1 MLHMNKQQHILDLI
15 RQQGVLPLY
24 YHADAGLSLEVLK
37 ALYAGGIKTV
47 EYTNRGSNALDNF
60 KQLLSLRD
68 REMPD
73 LMLGIGTVKNVTDAR
88 AYLSA
93 GADYIIAPGMIKEV
107 AEVVH
112 AASVLWIPGCMT
124 PSEIMQAEQF
134 GARLV
139 KLFPGNLLGPSF
151 LSSIKELFPDL
162 LFMPTGG
169 VEPEAGN
176 IKAWFDAGVCAV
188 GMGSK
193 LITKKLFENRDFA
206 SLRSETESLLQII
219 QSIKSN

>member
-1 MLHMNKQQHILDLI
+1 MNKQQHILDLI

-24 YHADAGLSLEVLK
+24 YHADPVLSSEILK

-47 EYTNRGSNALDNF
+47 EYTNRGEHALENF
-60 KQLLSLRD
+60 KQLLALRD
-68 REMPD
+68 REMPE

-88 AYLSA
+88 AYLAA

-134 GARLV
+134 GAKLV
-139 KLFPGNLLGPSF
+139 KLFPGNLLGPQFMSA
-151 LSSIKELFPDL
+151 IKELFPNL

-169 VEPEAGN
+169 VEPEATN
-176 IKAWFDAGVCAV
+176 IRTWFDAGVCAV

-193 LITKKLFENRDFA
+193 LITKKLFENRDFTG
-206 SLRSETESLLQII
+206 LRSATESLLDII
-219 QSIKSN
+219 KSIKSK

>member
-1 MLHMNKQQHILDLI
+1 MNKQQHILDLI

>member
-1 MLHMNKQQHILDLI
+1 MNKQQHILDLI

-24 YHADAGLSLEVLK
+24 YHADAGLSMEVLQ

-151 LSSIKELFPDL
+151 LSSIKELFPGL